1 VIDCRAR
8 RLWAYDMKASVLYR
22 IASVLLVLFA
32 AGHTLGFRQNNPDWG
47 AGGVIATMQSVHF
60 DAQGFTRTYWD
71 FFRAFGLFFSVF
83 LLFSAILAWQLGG
96 LRREDVGV
104 FPRRTA
110 WSFAAC
116 FVALTGLNCR
126 FAFTT
131 PLVFSILITLCLIAE
146 AWRLAKAT

>member
-1 VIDCRAR
+1 
-8 RLWAYDMKASVLYR
+8 MKASVLYR

-47 AGGVIATMQSVHF
+47 AGSVIASMQSVHF

-71 FFRAFGLFFSVF
+71 FFSAFGLFFSVF

-96 LRREDVGV
+96 LQREDLNG
-104 FPRRTA
+104 FTRRIA
-110 WSFAAC
+110 WALAVC
-116 FVALTGLNCR
+116 FVAITGLNWR

-131 PLVFSILITLCLIAE
+131 PFVFSMLITVCLIAG
-146 AWRLAKAT
+146 AWLSAKTT